1 MEKKGGIVVLA
12 KKRRK
17 EKKRNERSDREQLRR
32 AITRMMKKQDHLF
45 FFHVTAYVRAR
56 TMSRR
61 VQQLSFLWEKLAK
74 PTVICETIR
83 MCYLPLFH
91 KSQTKCRQQRR
102 VKGQIDQVEGATI
115 LVNCNW
121 GIRSFNHFKYARSS
135 SAAGLVWSKNSANS
149 NECQFSYIH
158 STSA

>member
-1 MEKKGGIVVLA
+1 MVLA

-17 EKKRNERSDREQLRR
+17 EKKRNERSDR
-32 AITRMMKKQDHLF
+32 AIEKSNNKNDEKTRSSLF
-45 FFHVTAYVRAR
+45 FSCHSVRAR

-74 PTVICETIR
+74 PTVIYETIL